1 MIGSRRGKKFI
12 SGERKK
18 NQREKKKEKEEK
30 RKNGSESQEVSCYI
44 TSAKLWFPV
53 VKFYGF
59 YSQ

>member
-1 MIGSRRGKKFI
+1 M

-18 NQREKKKEKEEK
+18 KSKKKRKRKK

-59 YSQ
+59 YNQ